1 MVPRAGDITSPALFM
16 SARQKETNREIA
28 RRVVRS
34 FRRTRRDMPW
44 RRSKDPYSIWISEI
58 MLQQTRVAAV
68 IPYFER
74 WLHSFPTTFA
84 LANADLDEVLAHW
97 SGLGYYSRA
106 RNIHRS
112 AAEIVKKHGGQ
123 LPQTVKG
130 LLTLPGIGR
139 YTAGAI
145 SSIAYGL
152 QEPLVDGNVAR
163 VIARVFE
170 IEEDIKSTG
179 AIKEFWRIC
188 TDLVPR
194 KAPGDFNQGLMEIG
208 SQICTPK
215 NPKCT
220 ECPIHHHCL
229 AFQHGRTAELPVV
242 SKRKADKD
250 KLLLASEAA
259 LVLRSGKILL
269 AQRKAEGLFGGLWEL
284 PQAPLRTELSPL
296 TGLAIAF
303 AKKRPSM
310 VHRQVL
316 SHRRLQIK
324 VWPASAKGRTR
335 LAPNSQYQRL
345 AWQPLPSLSKLG
357 ISSATKSILRQETL
371 IDTDKR

>member
-1 MVPRAGDITSPALFM
+1 
-16 SARQKETNREIA
+16 
-28 RRVVRS
+28 
-34 FRRTRRDMPW
+34 MPW
-44 RRSKDPYSIWISEI
+44 RRTKDAYSIWISEI

-74 WLHSFPTTFA
+74 WLHSFPTVET
-84 LANADLDEVLAHW
+84 LASAELDEVLAHW

-112 AAEIVKKHGGQ
+112 AKEIVERHESTV
-123 LPQTVKG
+123 PHTVKE

-145 SSIAYGL
+145 SSIAYGA

-163 VIARVFE
+163 LIARVFE
-170 IEEDIKSTG
+170 IEEDIKSTA
-179 AIKEFWRIC
+179 AIKELWRIC
-188 TDLVPR
+188 AELVP
-194 KAPGDFNQGLMEIG
+194 KSGPGDFNQGLMELG
-208 SQICTPK
+208 SQVCTPK

-220 ECPIHHHCL
+220 DCPVSAHCGGYKK
-229 AFQHGRTAELPVV
+229 GRTAELPVV

-259 LVLRSGKILL
+259 LVVRSGKILL
-269 AQRKAEGLFGGLWEL
+269 AHRKAEGLFGGLWEL
-284 PQAPLRTELSPL
+284 PQAPARTELIPL
-296 TGLAIAF
+296 TGLAIEF

-310 VHRQVL
+310 VNRQVL

-324 VWPASAKGRTR
+324 VWPASARGRTR
-335 LAPNSQYQRL
+335 LASNSPYQRL
-345 AWQPLPSLSKLG
+345 AWYALPSLSKLG
-357 ISSATKSILRQETL
+357 ISSATKAILQQKTL
-371 IDTDKR
+371 IATDKR